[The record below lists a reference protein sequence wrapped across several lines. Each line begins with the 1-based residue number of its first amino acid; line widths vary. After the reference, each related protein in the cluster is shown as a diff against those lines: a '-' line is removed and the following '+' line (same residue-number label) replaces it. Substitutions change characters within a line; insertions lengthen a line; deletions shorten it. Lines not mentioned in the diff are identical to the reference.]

1 MIKATIVVILTA
13 AALLSAHPNYTAYSG
28 ASGSKGTCASSCHG
42 SGTGT
47 IVVTGFPQTYTPGQS
62 YAITVKR
69 SGGSLISNYNCST
82 RKGSTTAGAGSFTAV
97 SNAVTYSVSGYE
109 SGIRSSS
116 NNIDSSRFTWTA
128 PAAGTGPATLI
139 MSGMQCS
146 KSGPTTKI
154 VLTAA
159 ENLTSFGPSG
169 VQLSGFWLEQ
179 NFPNPFNPSTI
190 IRFSIPKA
198 GPVELTL
205 NDLVGN
211 RVRTLSAGTMER
223 GVHSLSVDLSVGENG
238 NHTPLASGVYFY
250 TLRSSGMVLTKKMVF
265 VK

>member
-1 MIKATIVVILTA
+1 MIQATIVMLLTA
-13 AALLSAHPNYTAYSG
+13 AALLTAYPNYTAYSG

-47 IVVTGFPQTYTPGQS
+47 IVVTGFPQTYIPGQT

-69 SGGSLISNYNCST
+69 SGGSLISNFNCSS
-82 RKGSTTAGAGSFTAV
+82 RKGSTQAAAGSFTAV
-97 SNAVTYSVSGYE
+97 SNAVAYSVSGYE
-109 SGIRSSS
+109 SGIRASS

-128 PAAGTGPATLI
+128 PASGAGTATLT
-139 MSGMQCS
+139 MSGLQGS
-146 KSGPTTKI
+146 KNGPTTKV

-159 ENLTSFGPSG
+159 ENPVSAGPAGSS
-169 VQLSGFWLEQ
+169 LSGFWLQQ
-179 NFPNPFNPSTI
+179 NYPNPFNPSTV
-190 IRFSIPKA
+190 IRFSVPKA

-211 RVRTLSAGTMER
+211 RVRTLYSGQKEKGT
-223 GVHSLSVDLSVGENG
+223 HSLIVDLSVDDNG
-238 NHTPLASGVYFY
+238 SRRSLASGVYFY
-250 TLRSSGMVLTKKMVF
+250 TLRSSGMVLTKKLVF